1 MVLVGEVRTA
11 PPCRSRGMDWLPGWI
26 YVVGAHVEGH
36 SKNNMSYH
44 SSDSLYHI
52 ICCHLMI
59 FHYRHIILILCLP
72 GLRVRFLLFS
82 IEPVVV
88 LSQAGPVV
96 DDDDGDDDDDDDC
109 IF

>member
-1 MVLVGEVRTA
+1 
-11 PPCRSRGMDWLPGWI
+11 
-26 YVVGAHVEGH
+26 
-36 SKNNMSYH
+36 
-44 SSDSLYHI
+44 
-52 ICCHLMI
+52 MI
-59 FHYRHIILILCLP
+59 FHYRHIILILSFP

-96 DDDDGDDDDDDDC
+96 DDDDDYNDDDGNDNDDDDDDDR

>member
-1 MVLVGEVRTA
+1 
-11 PPCRSRGMDWLPGWI
+11 
-26 YVVGAHVEGH
+26 
-36 SKNNMSYH
+36 
-44 SSDSLYHI
+44 
-52 ICCHLMI
+52 MI
-59 FHYRHIILILCLP
+59 FHYRHIILILSFP

-96 DDDDGDDDDDDDC
+96 DDDDGDDDDDDDDC

>member
-1 MVLVGEVRTA
+1 MLVGKARRA
-11 PPCRSRGMDWLPGWI
+11 PPCRSRGTDWLPGWI
-26 YVVGAHVEGH
+26 YIKGAHICLIIVPIL
-36 SKNNMSYH
+36 YI
-44 SSDSLYHI
+44 YHI
-52 ICCHLMI
+52 ICCHLKI
-59 FHYRHIILILCLP
+59 FDYRHIILILCLP

-96 DDDDGDDDDDDDC
+96 DDDDGDDDDDDDDC